1 MELLRLRR
9 RMELARRA
17 KDLLEEKRTVLV
29 MELLNLLRTTRD
41 LEERLEKGLASAYE
55 AWTEARAIMGEK
67 SLSSIS
73 TESWDR
79 FSLETAT
86 KNIVGTPVPTI
97 KFLKTME
104 LEGAFPY
111 DLATTPAELDKAVVE
126 LERVLDL
133 IAEEAEVEAAV
144 KSLAT
149 KLESLKRRVN
159 ALEYIF
165 LPRIERNIKFI
176 QDHLEEME
184 RESFFRLKRVK
195 SSLERRAR
203 EVELATINV

>member
-1 MELLRLRR
+1 
-9 RMELARRA
+9 MELAQRA

-55 AWTEARAIMGEK
+55 AWTKARAIMGEK
-67 SLSSIS
+67 PLRSIS

-86 KNIVGTPVPTI
+86 KSIVGTQVPTM

-104 LEGAFPY
+104 FGEAFPY
-111 DLATTPAELDKAVVE
+111 DLTTTPAELDKAVAE
-126 LERVLDL
+126 LERILDL

-165 LPRIERNIKFI
+165 LPRIEHNIKFI

-203 EVELATINV
+203 EAETVNA